1 MEKDDEIFVMR
12 AEIQRLME
20 TFARLAARAESL
32 DENKAFDRVSIELDD
47 VDRALWDAAFIRNDD
62 RIEKLVS
69 ALEGASKGAR
79 AVQRQFEDLRD
90 AVTMARQKVQAAS
103 AAFQDADAALG
114 KAEEIVGLVLA
125 P

>member
-1 MEKDDEIFVMR
+1 MDKDDEIFVMR

-32 DENKAFDRVSIELDD
+32 EENKAYDRVSIELDD

-62 RIEKLVS
+62 QIGKLLS

-79 AVQRQFEDLRD
+79 AVKRQFEDLRD
-90 AVTMARQKVQAAS
+90 AVKTARQHVQAAS